1 MVHGYAPFRF
11 GTPQR
16 FRSRFRA
23 VVAVRDRHGEYP
35 RRDTFSA
42 HSQECGVLTAAACVR
57 GAGSGMVFGK
67 SRESAVLHRRRY
79 GRMLPDAAR
88 LEVGEKEMK

>member
-1 MVHGYAPFRF
+1 MALYIITPFCFARL
-11 GTPQR
+11 
-16 FRSRFRA
+16 RA
-23 VVAVRDRHGEYP
+23 ARHREG
-35 RRDTFSA
+35 
-42 HSQECGVLTAAACVR
+42 LTAAACVR
-57 GAGSGMVFGK
+57 GAVSGMVFGK